1 MKQWMMPNDFQP
13 KLGHRFTFR
22 RPPIPQLNFDGISHC
37 EVTVLEPPE
46 RLEFTFVGGGLDTVV
61 RFRLVPQG
69 QGTHLFFEHAGFD
82 TDHPAQ
88 KFAFQN
94 MSGGW
99 KDLGDKLDR
108 VVEARQ

>member
-37 EVTVLEPPE
+37 EVTVLELPE

-69 QGTHLFFEHAGFD
+69 RGRTCSSS
-82 TDHPAQ
+82 TPA
-88 KFAFQN
+88 
-94 MSGGW
+94 STPTT
-99 KDLGDKLDR
+99 R
-108 VVEARQ
+108 RRSSRSRT